1 MGSHHVHFVVLQW
14 CFSSSPFRRWQSSCS
29 HVASGPA
36 PTSLN
41 FKPVPASSL
50 AIEPQPKRKLCL
62 WKTASAEAV
71 FHRHSLRLGCGSMAR
86 EEAGTGLKFRLV
98 GAGPEAT
105 CEQDD
110 CHLRKGELEKHH
122 WSTTKC
128 TWWLPNQYRT
138 RLQTMPLSQNL
149 HETAVKKALRP

>member
-1 MGSHHVHFVVLQW
+1 MSCFGIHKTGPLILAVFGRVQSHLTSTDFKMSEVMALVRVLG
-14 CFSSSPFRRWQSSCS
+14 FR
-29 HVASGPA
+29 VASG
-36 PTSLN
+36 T
-41 FKPVPASSL
+41 FPV
-50 AIEPQPKRKLCL
+50 
-62 WKTASAEAV
+62 TASAEAV

-86 EEAGTGLKFRLV
+86 EEAGTVLKFRLV